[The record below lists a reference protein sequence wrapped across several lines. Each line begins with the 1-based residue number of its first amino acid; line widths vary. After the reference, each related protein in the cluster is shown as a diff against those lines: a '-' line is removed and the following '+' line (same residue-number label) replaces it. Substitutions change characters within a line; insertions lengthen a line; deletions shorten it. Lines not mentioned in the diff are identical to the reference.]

1 MAQRLYKGTDAQM
14 LLAASYVADRGV
26 EHVDVL
32 SARRPQW
39 KNPFFPNL
47 KTKITAAF
55 DTNIGVDILS
65 QIKEATATV
74 NSTLTTAHRGIMD
87 LKVEIE
93 VGFKKNPIRM
103 DALLT
108 QLGFNKLA
116 QKNTTQANY
125 VGMLFTLKSNLTPA
139 VKTELVQ
146 AGANPAAIDTLL
158 QQATLLINANE
169 VQESLK
175 VNRKSVNTVNIE
187 ELNDIYDEV
196 ISICKLASTYFV
208 GNKELTEQFNFTHAL
223 KAQGYVPTAK
233 KATPPKPPTK

>member
-1 MAQRLYKGTDAQM
+1 MAQKLYKGTDAQM
-14 LLAASYVADRGV
+14 LLAASYVADRGI
-26 EHVDVL
+26 EHVEVL
-32 SARRPQW
+32 STRRPQW
-39 KNPFFPNL
+39 ENPFFPNL

-74 NSTLTTAHRGIMD
+74 NGTLTTAHRGIMD

-93 VGFKKNPIRM
+93 VGFKKNPTRM

-116 QKNTTQANY
+116 QKNTTQSNY
-125 VGMLFTLKSNLTPA
+125 VDMLFTLKSNLTPA
-139 VKTELVQ
+139 VKAELVQ
-146 AGANPAAIDTLL
+146 AGANPVAIDALLL
-158 QQATLLINANE
+158 QATQLINANE

-175 VNRKSVNTVNIE
+175 VNRKSVNAVNVE

-196 ISICKLASTYFV
+196 ISICKLVSTYFV
-208 GNKELTEQFNFTHAL
+208 GNKELAEQFNFTNAL
-223 KAQGYVPTAK
+223 KAQGYVPSPK
-233 KATPPKPPTK
+233 KVNTTTPTSK